1 MPSRKAPTVTS
12 VSGSLPASRSMRAR
26 TSSASRSL
34 PRTTFVAR
42 RRLPETELWPTET
55 VRRKTPGAI
64 SRMLPTSRLT
74 FCQGSSHS
82 RSATSA
88 RTAGLK

>member
-34 PRTTFVAR
+34 PRTTCVAR

-74 FCQGSSHS
+74 LRQGSSHS